1 MSPQEVI
8 HQRAMIAIGI
18 FIAITLAVVTFA
30 RVTGMGLHYEPAP
43 VEPVAMVELRFE
55 DGADGLV
62 TVYNADTGAELAA
75 YGMDEGVF
83 VRSVMRGV
91 ARQRRLRG
99 SESRDPVTLAEFP
112 DGEMWLTDPTNE
124 IEIFLGAFGP
134 DNRAAFAALLYPQ
147 NQLAEAALA
156 GGAQ

>member
-30 RVTGMGLHYEPAP
+30 RVTSMGLHYEPAS

-134 DNRAAFAALLYPQ
+134 DNRDAFAALLYPQ
-147 NQLAEAALA
+147 DQLAEAELA